1 MKFDSIQPFFF
12 FSLLIG
18 TTVVFFWVLGS
29 YLMPIFWATIIAI
42 VFYPLYL
49 RISKALSGRPSLSS
63 MLAILAVVLTVL
75 LPLLLLGGM
84 IVKESVS
91 LYQSFTLESG
101 KIEGLNM
108 LDRAEKFVAYLEP
121 YGISQQ
127 AATERLRGWATDL
140 SQVVASSLLT
150 FGQVSF
156 SLLINTAIMLYLLF
170 FFFRDGEKLQ
180 QTLIYYLPLG
190 DTSEKRLF
198 KRFSETARA
207 VLKGTLAIAL
217 LQGLLGAITFWIVGL
232 SNPVLWGVAMAA
244 GALIPAVGPALVW
257 VPASIILLATG
268 SIWQGVTIILSGV
281 LVIGLVDNLLRPVL
295 VGRGAKMPDSITLL
309 ATIGGLATFG
319 VSGLVAGPII
329 AAFFLSLW
337 TMFGERYQKEL
348 LKN

>member
-1 MKFDSIQPFFF
+1 MKFESIQPFFF

-29 YLMPIFWATIIAI
+29 YLMPIFWATVIAI

-49 RISKALSGRPSLSS
+49 RISKAMRGRPSLSS
-63 MLAILAVVLTVL
+63 ILTILAVVLTVL
-75 LPLLLLGGM
+75 LPLLLLGGT

-121 YGISQQ
+121 YGISQE
-127 AATERLRGWATDL
+127 AVVERLRGWATDL
-140 SQVVASSLLT
+140 SQVVASSLIT

-156 SLLINTAIMLYLLF
+156 SLLINMAIMLYLLF
-170 FFFRDGEKLQ
+170 FFFRDGESLQ
-180 QTLIYYLPLG
+180 QTLIHYLPLG

-207 VLKGTLAIAL
+207 VIKGTLSIAI

-257 VPASIILLATG
+257 LPASIILLATG
-268 SIWQGVTIILSGV
+268 SIWQGVTIMFSGV
-281 LVIGLVDNLLRPVL
+281 LIISLVDNFLRPVL
-295 VGRGAKMPDSITLL
+295 VGRGAKMPDSITFL
-309 ATIGGLATFG
+309 ATIGGLSTFG

>member
-18 TTVVFFWVLGS
+18 TTVIFFWVLGP
-29 YLMPIFWATIIAI
+29 YLMPIFWAIVIA
-42 VFYPLYL
+42 VVSYPLYL
-49 RISKALSGRPSLSS
+49 RISEAINGRPSLASI
-63 MLAILAVVLTVL
+63 LAILALVLTVL

-91 LYQSFTLESG
+91 LYQSFTSESG
-101 KIEGLNM
+101 KIDGLNM
-108 LDRAEKFVAYLEP
+108 LDRSEEFVAYLEP

-127 AATERLRGWATDL
+127 AVTDRLRGWATDL

-150 FGQVSF
+150 FGQITF
-156 SLLINTAIMLYLLF
+156 SLLVSTAVMLYLLF

-190 DTSEKRLF
+190 DANEKFLF

-207 VLKGTLAIAL
+207 VIKGTIAIAL
-217 LQGLLGAITFWIVGL
+217 LQGILGAMTFTIVGL

-244 GALIPAVGPALVW
+244 GALIPAIGPALVW
-257 VPASIILLATG
+257 LPVSIILLATG
-268 SIWQGVTIILSGV
+268 SIWQGVVIILSGV
-281 LVIGLVDNLLRPVL
+281 LVIGLVDNLLRPIL

-319 VSGLVAGPII
+319 VSGLVVGPII

-337 TMFGERYQKEL
+337 TMFGERYQKDL
-348 LKN
+348 AKN

>member
-1 MKFDSIQPFFF
+1 M
-12 FSLLIG
+12 
-18 TTVVFFWVLGS
+18 
-29 YLMPIFWATIIAI
+29 AI
-42 VFYPLYL
+42 
-49 RISKALSGRPSLSS
+49 
-63 MLAILAVVLTVL
+63 
-75 LPLLLLGGM
+75 
-84 IVKESVS
+84 
-91 LYQSFTLESG
+91 
-101 KIEGLNM
+101 
-108 LDRAEKFVAYLEP
+108 
-121 YGISQQ
+121 
-127 AATERLRGWATDL
+127 
-140 SQVVASSLLT
+140 
-150 FGQVSF
+150 
-156 SLLINTAIMLYLLF
+156 
-170 FFFRDGEKLQ
+170 
-180 QTLIYYLPLG
+180 
-190 DTSEKRLF
+190 
-198 KRFSETARA
+198 A
-207 VLKGTLAIAL
+207 VL
-217 LQGLLGAITFWIVGL
+217 QGILGAITFWIVGL